1 MPRNTRNTKVV
12 DQPKKEESTKKIVTP
27 PKKRKRL
34 ENKKVIKPKRK
45 PVQKICGTNKKEAQI
60 KKVKDE

>member
-34 ENKKVIKPKRK
+34 DGIVIKPKRK
-45 PVQKICGTNKKEAQI
+45 HVQKKLWNEQKRSSN
-60 KKVKDE
+60 

>member
-12 DQPKKEESTKKIVTP
+12 DQPKREESTKKIVTP

-45 PVQKICGTNKKEAQI
+45 PVQKNLWNEQKRSSN
-60 KKVKDE
+60 